1 MTFFFFEGVPN
12 ENALMN
18 IIAFKQID
26 SLSCGQRIITDLYYI
41 CREMQTFS
49 VQILSITDVI
59 KGSLRILKADILTQT
74 SSSKWSVSFP
84 DWEL

>member
-1 MTFFFFEGVPN
+1 
-12 ENALMN
+12 MN

-26 SLSCGQRIITDLYYI
+26 SLSWGQRIITDLYYI

-59 KGSLRILKADILTQT
+59 KGCLRIC
-74 SSSKWSVSFP
+74 
-84 DWEL
+84 